1 MFKGVKREAG
11 KPPLIHPKE
20 TLSVSM
26 SGENL
31 KELEVYLC
39 TSFQVQVWVERPWD
53 LEELQN
59 VTAVLLDPEKGIE
72 RFIGAVTNV
81 E

>member
-39 TSFQVQVWVERPWD
+39 SSFQVQVERPWD

>member
-1 MFKGVKREAG
+1 
-11 KPPLIHPKE
+11 
-20 TLSVSM
+20 M

-39 TSFQVQVWVERPWD
+39 SSFQVQVERPWD

-59 VTAVLLDPEKGIE
+59 VTAALLDPEKGIE

-81 E
+81 EWNVLKKFT